1 MPLLIHL
8 LICLLI
14 HLLLIHLLIPLLVRL
29 LIYLLIRLLIYLL
42 IRLLIR
48 LLIPLLP
55 SQVLSPRYEFEVG
68 EKAEK
73 KRKKRL
79 AEEPNIRHPIFQG
92 LSSVQLSDPQEIVNA
107 FKQAEQAE
115 LVSQQVRWRNLRSSL

>member
-14 HLLLIHLLIPLLVRL
+14 HLLLIRL
-29 LIYLLIRLLIYLL
+29 LIYLLIRLLIY
-42 IRLLIR
+42 LLIR

-115 LVSQQVRWRNLRSSL
+115 LVSQRRNLLSSL